1 MANATAGS
9 KASKNSLTV
18 ASWDPMLHLNEQPT
32 PSCLA
37 RVTRDIAEIMADP
50 LPGIFIS
57 PEESDLTRIHAIV
70 VGPEGTPYEGGFFH
84 FFMKCPPNYP
94 LVPPRVRIMTTD
106 AGRVRFNPNLYAC
119 GKVCLSILGTWQG
132 PAWSP
137 VQNIGT
143 VFISIQSLMNED
155 PFYNEPGVP
164 TMPVFSTRYSDR
176 VRHDT
181 VRVAICDAVEACL
194 QEQPPYPPYLASA
207 VLKTFAD
214 SYDKYEDM
222 VQRLVQL
229 NSSWRLSWILG
240 VTATYQYEPL
250 LSRLRQLGP
259 RVKDK
264 IAADGAAEAGA
275 E

>member
-1 MANATAGS
+1 MASS
-9 KASKNSLTV
+9 KASSNSLMV
-18 ASWDPMLHLNEQPT
+18 ASWDPMQYINEQPK
-32 PSCLA
+32 PSCLT
-37 RVTRDIAEIMADP
+37 RVTRDIAEMNADP

-57 PEESDLTRIHAIV
+57 PEEIDLTRIHAIV
-70 VGPEGTPYEGGFFH
+70 VGPQGTPYEGGFFH

-94 LVPPRVRIMTTD
+94 VVPPQVRIMTTD

-119 GKVCLSILGTWQG
+119 GKVCLSILETFPG

-143 VFISIQSLMNED
+143 VLISIQSLMNEE
-155 PFYNEPGVP
+155 PYYNEPCATP
-164 TMPVFSTRYSDR
+164 LPVLAARYSDR

-194 QEQPPYPPYLASA
+194 RDEPPYPAYLASV
-207 VLKTFAD
+207 VLKTLAD

-222 VQRLVQL
+222 VKRLVDL
-229 NSSWRLSWILG
+229 NNSWRLSWILG
-240 VTATYQYEPL
+240 MAPTYGYEPL
-250 LSRLRQLGP
+250 LTRLKELGP

-264 IAADGAAEAGA
+264 IAADAAADVNA
-275 E
+275 Q